1 MEKYK
6 TIESLWEF
14 LNKNHL
20 RVINREWNIITFD
33 KWKRAIVEFDSEYFN

>member
-6 TIESLWEF
+6 TIEALWEF

-20 RVINREWNIITFD
+20 RVIKREWNIITFD
-33 KWKRAIVEFDSEYFN
+33 KWKRAIVEFHSEYFV